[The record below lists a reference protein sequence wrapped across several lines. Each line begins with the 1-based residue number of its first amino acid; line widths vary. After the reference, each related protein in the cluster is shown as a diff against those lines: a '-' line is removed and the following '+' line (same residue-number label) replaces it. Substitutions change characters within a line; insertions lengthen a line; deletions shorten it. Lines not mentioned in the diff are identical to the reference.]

1 MSLETLNNKKI
12 AVLGLTYKT
21 GTNTLRRS
29 PSIMLINQLKSND
42 LTINVYDPLI
52 TSLPEHTPL
61 FILSKSI
68 VEAIQNADALVVM
81 TDFPELK
88 SITKDLVV
96 TQMRTPLII
105 DQNGYLSQL
114 DGHAGVRY
122 LKIGKPI

>member
-1 MSLETLNNKKI
+1 
-12 AVLGLTYKT
+12 
-21 GTNTLRRS
+21 
-29 PSIMLINQLKSND
+29 
-42 LTINVYDPLI
+42 
-52 TSLPEHTPL
+52 
-61 FILSKSI
+61 
-68 VEAIQNADALVVM
+68 M